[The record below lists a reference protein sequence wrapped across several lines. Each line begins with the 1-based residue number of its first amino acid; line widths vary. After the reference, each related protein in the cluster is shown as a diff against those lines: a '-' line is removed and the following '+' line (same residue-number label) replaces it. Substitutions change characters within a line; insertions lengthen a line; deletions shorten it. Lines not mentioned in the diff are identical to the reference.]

1 MIEKTNFI
9 GLSISIFDRK
19 QLIKYIEDTVNDDK
33 QKVLYGHALWTIP
46 MMNKFPDIYNYGE
59 LADLFVTDGRPFYL
73 LAKWHGLL
81 LKYDIS
87 IPNLV
92 SLSLELANKYRWSIF
107 LLGATGQNN
116 NHAIRNVR
124 NNYPNIKFV
133 KGRNG
138 YFSDH
143 ENDNIISQINSY
155 KPNILLIGIA
165 SPKKERISAEWRDY
179 LKSNIIIPCG
189 GMIDVLAGKTKVTP
203 IWIKK
208 LGLASFYR
216 VVQEPRRLF
225 KRYNYIYSYLFFK
238 FFPLYFYEVIIKNN
252 KNFSIAKYLKITE

>member
-1 MIEKTNFI
+1 MIEKTNFL

-19 QLIKYIEDTVNDDK
+19 QLIKYIEDTVNEDN

-46 MMNKFPDIYNYGE
+46 MMKRFPDIYNYGE
-59 LADLFVTDGRPFYL
+59 LADLLVTDGRPFYL
-73 LAKWHGLL
+73 LAKWHGLP

-92 SLSLELANKYRWSIF
+92 SLTLELAHINKWSIF
-107 LLGATGQNN
+107 LLGATDSNN
-116 NHAIRNVR
+116 NQAIRNVS

-138 YFSDH
+138 YFSDQ
-143 ENDNIISQINSY
+143 ENDNIISQINLY
-155 KPNILLIGIA
+155 QPNILIIGIT
-165 SPKKERISAEWRDY
+165 SPKKERIAAEWRDH

-203 IWIKK
+203 NWIKK

-216 VVQEPRRLF
+216 VIQEPLRLF

-238 FFPLYFYEVIIKNN
+238 FLPLYFFEVIIKKN
-252 KNFSIAKYLKITE
+252 KSFSLAKHLKIID